1 MERRPLL
8 RKIERRKGWALGKY
22 AVDYEMR
29 VDYNRLRR
37 ERLQRAKDQINKDGL
52 GSLITW
58 DEANIRYLTSYC
70 LTTPLRANE
79 LQFVIIPRN
88 GEPVLFGARHAQ
100 RNRAA
105 YAVDERQNQGDPGHS
120 EAYRQGTRMT
130 QLSQVLWT
138 PSEN

>member
-29 VDYNRLRR
+29 VDYNRLCR

-79 LQFVIIPRN
+79 LQFVFIPRN
-88 GEPVLFGARHAQ
+88 GDPSCSAR
-100 RNRAA
+100 
-105 YAVDERQNQGDPGHS
+105 G
-120 EAYRQGTRMT
+120 
-130 QLSQVLWT
+130 T
-138 PSEN
+138 PSETERRMPWMKGRIKATLGIPKLTAKGLE